1 MNFVENWIKEN
12 KLTFTAELGDL
23 VKQNNPQ
30 LALNIYMSEGN
41 NEKVVEGLVQTKQ
54 FDKIVP
60 YCQKS
65 GFKPNFI

>member
-41 NEKVVEGLVQTKQ
+41 SEKVVEGLV
-54 FDKIVP
+54 
-60 YCQKS
+60 
-65 GFKPNFI
+65 